1 MSSRGITDD
10 GTAPLL
16 EKRMGDGCTAPERS
30 VRRFQRNN
38 DMRCHIATPDPS
50 PPPRPHGHPMRAVL
64 SCALFFLF
72 AASAEA
78 QTDVIRGKVTNYEG
92 LPLANVRV
100 TATSIPGNVTRE
112 VRSNEQG
119 SFQIAFPGGTG
130 DYIMGYARIG
140 YVFRQ
145 FEVKR
150 LADEDVLIADARLN
164 VIQLDTVVT
173 TSVVQQRVN
182 RNDRGQDIG
191 GTERSVSPAT
201 LPPEQQ
207 GDLAAMAA
215 SLPGVLLV
223 PGLDGAADGFSVLGL
238 GADQNTVTLNGIQYG
253 ANGLPRDAAVST
265 SLTTSPY
272 DVSKGGFSGGN
283 LNIRSGGG
291 SNYRTRGSSMV
302 LNAPQLMW
310 SDRAAQALGTE
321 YTNVSWGGVA
331 SGPIV
336 PNKSFYNVSYQLG
349 RNSRDNQTLLT
360 TNALGL
366 ETSGIAL
373 DSVSRFL
380 GILNR
385 YGVPTTGGPLH
396 PSRVSDNGSVFG
408 SLDYNPP
415 SSTQGHAFNITFN
428 GNWGRQSPVTGGVT
442 QLASASGDRL
452 NWGGGLQGRHS
463 GYIGLFL
470 SETSV
475 GVNTSRDHGSP
486 YLDLPSG
493 RVRVNSIFDDGT
505 SGVQSLAFGGNQGL
519 SSSSRSFGSSMQNT
533 LSWFDDANKHRIKLA
548 SELNFN
554 GSTQDQSSNLLGS
567 YSYNSLADLE
577 AGIPASFTRTLAAR
591 QRSTGQFAAS
601 LSLGDS
607 YRKTQDLQ
615 IQYGIRIDGSHFTT
629 APAFNQTIEQ
639 LFGRRNDH
647 VPEPITFSPRIGF
660 SWTMG
665 DANEIAA
672 FFGASR
678 TPRAV
683 VRGGIGL
690 FTNTLSAGTIGSA
703 LDNTGLPGGTQQI
716 VCIGPAVP
724 LPDWTQYA
732 SNPGGVPG
740 QCADG
745 TNGSVFANASPSVTV
760 FAPGFAPP
768 RAVRSNLSWNGS
780 VMDARFNLNVEG
792 TYSLNLNQ
800 QRSVD
805 LNFAPTTRFTL
816 DDGRPVYVQPAS
828 IVVETGSIAS
838 RDARVSQ
845 SFNRVSEVRSD
856 LESRTGQIQARLSP
870 ITRTQTAF
878 GWSLAYTFSHITEQ
892 YSGFSSTAG
901 NPLLLEWA
909 TAAQGPHQISYNLRY
924 TFFNAVYVTWNGS
937 FRSGSRFTP
946 TIAGDVNGDGYS
958 NDRAFVYNPGVT
970 TDSALNAGM
979 RDLLANGSDA
989 ARTCLQSQLG
999 AIAARNSCKGPWS
1012 SQASLQVTFDRAK
1025 FHMPQRA
1032 NLSLSLSNPLGAA
1045 DLLVN
1050 GANNIKGWG
1059 MNVSPDQS
1067 LLYVRGFDPSTNRYH
1082 YEVNQRFGA
1091 TRPQL
1096 MAFRTPVVLT
1106 ASLRF
1111 DLGPTRERQ
1120 SLMQNISLGRSQPGQ
1135 RMNEQSFRNVGTNGL
1150 INPMATIMRQQDSL
1164 RLTAV
1169 QADSI
1174 ASMNRRYLYRTDSLW
1189 TPVARWFATLP
1200 AEFDEREVFDR
1211 YLKARH
1217 AQVDMLIAIGPVIS
1231 DMLTPEQKR
1240 RMPAFVL
1247 TLLDPRYLI
1256 SIRNGS
1262 GMYVNGT
1269 TGGGGG
1275 GNQSF
1280 ERF

>member
-1 MSSRGITDD
+1 
-10 GTAPLL
+10 
-16 EKRMGDGCTAPERS
+16 
-30 VRRFQRNN
+30 
-38 DMRCHIATPDPS
+38 
-50 PPPRPHGHPMRAVL
+50 MRAVPLLAALLL
-64 SCALFFLF
+64 S
-72 AASAEA
+72 AAATLGA
-78 QTDVIRGKVTNYEG
+78 QTDVIRGKVTNFEG
-92 LPLANVRV
+92 LPLSNVRV

-112 VRSNEQG
+112 VRTNDAG

-150 LADEDVLIADARLN
+150 LADEDVLIADARMN

-173 TSVVQQRVN
+173 TSSVQQRVN
-182 RNDRGQDIG
+182 RNERNQDIS
-191 GTERSVSPAT
+191 GTERSVSAAN
-201 LPPEQQ
+201 LPPESQ

-272 DVSKGGFSGGN
+272 DVSRGGFSGGN
-283 LNIRSGGG
+283 LNIRSGAG
-291 SNYRTRGSSMV
+291 SNFRTRGASMV
-302 LNAPQLMW
+302 LNAPELMW
-310 SDRAAQALGTE
+310 SDHAAQALGST
-321 YTNVSWGGVA
+321 YTNVSLGGVA

-336 PNKSFYNVSYQLG
+336 TNKSFYNVSYQLG
-349 RNSRDNQTLLT
+349 RNSRDNQTLLN
-360 TNALGL
+360 TNALGF
-366 ETSGIAL
+366 ETSGIAM

-380 GILNR
+380 GILKND
-385 YGVPTTGGPLH
+385 GVPTLGGPLH
-396 PSRVSDNGSVFG
+396 ASRVSDNGSVFG

-428 GNWGRQSPVTGGVT
+428 GNWGRQSPVSGGAT

-475 GVNTSRDHGSP
+475 GVNMSRDHGTP

-493 RVRVNSIFDDGT
+493 RVRVNSLFDDGT

-519 SSSSRSFGSSMQNT
+519 SSSSRSFGSTLQNT

-567 YSYNSLADLE
+567 YYYNSLSDLE
-577 AGIPASFTRTLAAR
+577 AGLPASFTRTLVAR
-591 QRSTGQFAAS
+591 QRSTGQVAGA

-607 YRKTQDLQ
+607 YRRTQDLQ
-615 IQYGIRIDGSHFTT
+615 IQYGVRIDGSHFTT
-629 APAFNQTIEQ
+629 RPAHNQSIED
-639 LFGRRNDH
+639 LFGRSNDR
-647 VPEPITFSPRIGF
+647 VPQPFTVSPRIGF
-660 SWTMG
+660 SWTIG
-665 DANEIAA
+665 ESNEIAA
-672 FFGASR
+672 FYGAAR
-678 TPRAV
+678 NQRAT
-683 VRGGIGL
+683 VRGGIGV
-690 FTNTLSAGTIGSA
+690 FTNTMSANTIGSA

-724 LPDWTQYA
+724 IPDWTQYA
-732 SNPGGVPG
+732 SSTGGVPSE
-740 QCADG
+740 CADG
-745 TNGSVFANASPSVTV
+745 TAGSVFANPNPSVTL
-760 FAPGFAPP
+760 FAPDFSPP
-768 RAVRSNLSWNGS
+768 RAVRSNLSWNGA
-780 VMDARFNLNVEG
+780 VLDARFNLNVEG
-792 TYSLNLNQ
+792 TYSLNLHQ

-828 IVVETGSIAS
+828 IVQETGSIAS
-838 RDARVSQ
+838 GDARVSQ
-845 SFNRVSEVRSD
+845 SFNRVSEIRSD
-856 LESRTGQIQARLSP
+856 LQSRTAQLQVRWSP
-870 ITRTQTAF
+870 IVRTQTAF
-878 GWSLAYTFSHITEQ
+878 NWSLAYTYSHITEQ

-901 NPLLLEWA
+901 NPLSVDWA
-909 TAAQGPHQISYNLRY
+909 TSGQGPHQISYNLRY
-924 TFFNAVYVTWNGS
+924 AFFKAVYVTWNGS
-937 FRSGSRFTP
+937 FRSGSHFTP
-946 TIAGDVNGDGYS
+946 VIAGDVNGDGYS
-958 NDRAFVYNPGVT
+958 NDRAFIYNPSVT
-970 TDSALNAGM
+970 TDSALTAGM
-979 RDLLANGSDA
+979 RDLLANGSA
-989 ARTCLQSQLG
+989 AAKSCLQSQLG
-999 AIAARNSCKGPWS
+999 RIAERNSCKAPWS

-1032 NLSLSLSNPLGAA
+1032 NLSLSLSNPIGAA

-1050 GANNIKGWG
+1050 GPNNIKGWG

-1067 LLYVRGFDPSTNRYH
+1067 LLYVRGFDPATNRYR

-1091 TRPQL
+1091 TQPQL
-1096 MAFRTPVVLT
+1096 LAFRTPVVLT
-1106 ASLRF
+1106 ASLKF

-1120 SLMQNISLGRSQPGQ
+1120 QLVQNISSGRSLPGQ
-1135 RMNEQSFRNVGTNGL
+1135 RQNEQSLRNAGTNGL
-1150 INPMATIMRQQDSL
+1150 SNPMATIMRQQDSL
-1164 RLTAV
+1164 KLTAR

-1189 TPVARWFATLP
+1189 TPVAHWFATLP

-1217 AQVDMLIAIGPVIS
+1217 AQVDMLIAIGPVIM
-1231 DMLTPEQKR
+1231 DMLTEEQKR
-1240 RMPAFVL
+1240 RLPANV
-1247 TLLDPRYLI
+1247 TTALDPRYLI

-1262 GMYVNGT
+1262 GMYVNGA
-1269 TGGGGG
+1269 TGGGNGG
-1275 GNQSF
+1275 F
-1280 ERF
+1280 DR